1 MPIREIVKNEDR
13 EIIEKINRL
22 QAEHEKE
29 EGELCFCDIC
39 AFSRALKSGLEKRV
53 K

>member
-1 MPIREIVKNEDR
+1 MAIGEIVKNEGR

-29 EGELCFCDIC
+29 EGEPCFCDVC
-39 AFSRALKSGLEKRV
+39 AFSRALKAGLEKRV